1 MLRNYLR
8 PCDFVGGEAG
18 MCSTVSLSFLQTIT
32 KNTSVSRNT
41 PLKVEEQILENI
53 KPKIFKNWFTLPISP
68 LRDINVQKVKSNTS
82 GDKPNQAQG
91 GIYIM

>member
-41 PLKVEEQILENI
+41 PLKVEEQILVILN
-53 KPKIFKNWFTLPISP
+53 
-68 LRDINVQKVKSNTS
+68 QKLKKTVY
-82 GDKPNQAQG
+82 
-91 GIYIM
+91 IYIFLH